1 MRGSRSVL
9 LGCVGAAALAL
20 SATPARAGHT
30 TVAYVLPD
38 TVSGS
43 DATYVWAGETCG
55 LAAAR
60 LPGGPPN
67 TFTGVLTAG
76 PWAVLDRNQLVV
88 TYNPPG
94 VDAGASTITI
104 TCTILGSGPLTFTF
118 PRPGPAVA
126 PIVQPVTFVLQPQDV
141 LQLCTTVSWTPTSTN
156 SPYVHGCVDATTI
169 ESVV

>member
-1 MRGSRSVL
+1 MRGLRSAL
-9 LGCVGAAALAL
+9 LGCACAAALVAP
-20 SATPARAGHT
+20 PAHAGLT
-30 TVAYVLPD
+30 TVAYVVPD
-38 TVSGS
+38 TVTGA
-43 DATYVWAGETCG
+43 DATYIWAGETCG

-94 VDAGASTITI
+94 VDAGASAVTI
-104 TCTILGSGPLTFTF
+104 TCVIRGTGPITYTF
-118 PRPGPAVA
+118 PQPGPVAA
-126 PIVQPVTFVLQPQDV
+126 PILQPVSFVLQPQDV
-141 LQLCTTVSWTPTSTN
+141 LQLCTTVSWTPASAS

-169 ESVV
+169 ESLV